1 MSTTHHRTRRRQIR
15 KDNPVAA
22 ALRRAR
28 AATEFQS
35 QITTTRLKL
44 YMLQAGDDATEM
56 LAALAVVIGTPC
68 EAGARVHGHDAPWV
82 RQLHGALRT
91 VAAVCLQHGYRWQPE
106 YAPAINRAI
115 DLAVEHRP
123 ELDHKTFTDAWVE
136 ANGMANL
143 ILAHSLTPETVA

>member
-1 MSTTHHRTRRRQIR
+1 MTATRRRPRHQPR

-28 AATEFQS
+28 AERDFGS
-35 QITTTRLKL
+35 QITTTRIKL
-44 YMLQAGDDATEM
+44 YMLQAGEDATDT

-68 EAGARVHGHDAPWV
+68 EAGARIHGHDAPWV

-91 VAAVCLQHGYRWQPE
+91 VAAICLQHSYRWQPE
-106 YAPAINRAI
+106 FADAINRAI

-123 ELDHKTFTDAWVE
+123 ELDHKTFTEAWVE